1 MAAVLLTLIAVW
13 PCAGRLDRRTA
24 QCFVWGIRRQVH
36 LRQHQ
41 CCIPSQDVGSPE
53 SVLLIASAASHV
65 AYAIE
70 FALSLWIG
78 QRWEEHEPTRS
89 CEFKA
94 QDQVQTHKPLKI
106 DGLAWLWGV
115 TVHGALLV
123 LELLVVAVPSILLLT
138 TVALLI
144 VAQLPSRCS
153 LLSC

>member
-1 MAAVLLTLIAVW
+1 MAAVLLTLIPVW

-24 QCFVWGIRRQVH
+24 QCFSRVFAARF

-65 AYAIE
+65 AYAIG

-94 QDQVQTHKPLKI
+94 QDQHQTHKPLKI

-115 TVHGALLV
+115 TVVGALLV

>member
-1 MAAVLLTLIAVW
+1 M
-13 PCAGRLDRRTA
+13 
-24 QCFVWGIRRQVH
+24 
-36 LRQHQ
+36 
-41 CCIPSQDVGSPE
+41 
-53 SVLLIASAASHV
+53 
-65 AYAIE
+65 AYAIG

-89 CEFKA
+89 SEFKA